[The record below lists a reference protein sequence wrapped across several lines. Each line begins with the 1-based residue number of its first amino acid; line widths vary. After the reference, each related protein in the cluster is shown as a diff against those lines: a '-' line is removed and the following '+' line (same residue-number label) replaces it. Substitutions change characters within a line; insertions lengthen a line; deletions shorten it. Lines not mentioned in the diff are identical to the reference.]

1 MRTRNRPEDD
11 KSSGSSVTDGDADL
25 WNQKCV
31 RLEQN
36 VHMCGVYLTFCSYGF
51 NPRLAQMT
59 SSGATSIYR
68 FAIERSALIRK
79 YPYK

>member
-31 RLEQN
+31 RLNESCIYAAYISPS
-36 VHMCGVYLTFCSYGF
+36 VHMDST
-51 NPRLAQMT
+51 QD
-59 SSGATSIYR
+59 
-68 FAIERSALIRK
+68 
-79 YPYK
+79 